1 MIREFEI
8 IGEAINHLL
17 KRNIVDIQYRRI
29 VDFRNQITHGYFGI
43 DPEIVWEIINQKL
56 DDLESVIVE
65 LIQKIEPKLREELID
80 SYIEDNNYLDFVEKA
95 LEQLRCC
102 KL

>member
-1 MIREFEI
+1 MFDRAKLDRESELFLFDIYVAIMKIKKVAGEFKNVEDLAHDFRSWDSVIREFEI

-43 DPEIVWEIINQKL
+43 EPAIV
-56 DDLESVIVE
+56 
-65 LIQKIEPKLREELID
+65 
-80 SYIEDNNYLDFVEKA
+80 
-95 LEQLRCC
+95 
-102 KL
+102 